1 MEAERTPI
9 STVSLPPMPTR
20 RAARQDWYRTIGLTL
35 AWISLLGVGA
45 ALSASLLLLPEWV
58 SRVGLTL
65 AGLSLAVHVGLS
77 IMFSRTPRLEA

>member
-1 MEAERTPI
+1 
-9 STVSLPPMPTR
+9 MPTR

-35 AWISLLGVGA
+35 AWVSLLGVGA
-45 ALSASLLLLPEWV
+45 AMAASLILLPEWV

-65 AGLSLAVHVGLS
+65 AGFALAIHVGLS